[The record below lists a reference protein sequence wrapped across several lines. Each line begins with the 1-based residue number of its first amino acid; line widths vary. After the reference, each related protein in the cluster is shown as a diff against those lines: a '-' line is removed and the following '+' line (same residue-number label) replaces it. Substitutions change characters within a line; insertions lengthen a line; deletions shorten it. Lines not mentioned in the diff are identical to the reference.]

1 MAELAD
7 ALDLGSSGVTRESSS
22 LSFRTIS
29 FIIQFDIWGQ
39 CKNTVELTGGASL
52 LLSIFTL
59 TPNITNINI
68 WKIFR
73 KKTYAGFSRNNRP
86 S

>member
-1 MAELAD
+1 MCAREGAHQISGAKVAELAD

-29 FIIQFDIWGQ
+29 FIIWGQ
-39 CKNTVELTGGASL
+39 SKNTVELIGGAGL

-68 WKIFR
+68 
-73 KKTYAGFSRNNRP
+73 
-86 S
+86 